1 MATELFLIL
10 ITICA
15 AFVDRREV
23 APALSFVA
31 IAHIFFF
38 SMSEVSNTL
47 LVLNLS
53 MLAEMLTVGLLVC
66 LRGCVR
72 SNLLKMLLPLSILAI
87 PMHLYGVFLE
97 LNKLSLEQYNVLVDV
112 YYAMVIL
119 MFLSASKWSNKL
131 IRVITRR
138 VKNGSNIEPINLLR
152 EYDNKHKI
160 I

>member
-15 AFVDRREV
+15 AFVDRREI

-31 IAHIFFF
+31 IAHIFYF
-38 SMSEVSNTL
+38 SMSEVSDPL
-47 LVLNLS
+47 VVLNLS

-87 PMHLYGVFLE
+87 PMHLYGVILE
-97 LNKLSLEQYNVLVDV
+97 VNNVPLNNYNALVDV
-112 YYAMVIL
+112 YYTMVIL
-119 MFLSASKWSNKL
+119 MFLSVSGWSTKL
-131 IRVITRR
+131 IRFISGRT
-138 VKNGSNIEPINLLR
+138 KNGSFSQPISLLR
-152 EYDNKHKI
+152 EHDSKHKI